1 MECMILVSCSLTS
14 RFLLAK
20 VQLDLVLH
28 AEFAALMTPLLQ
40 NLPKSPTESYM
51 KGLARIQAAH
61 EVPKKAALHTLA
73 WIYHA
78 KRKLKMGELLD
89 AVAWTTKTTDYKL
102 EPIHLM
108 DMCRGLAFHDKSS
121 GIVQFIHGTVETF
134 LEQCFNPER
143 AMDTEVVKDD
153 SHTSIIGD
161 LRPHFLSNID
171 LAKACLTYLSLD
183 IFDNPCPDRRSR
195 EERVVKHTFS
205 VYAAMHWADHIRGVA
220 ETDRD
225 VRGAISKAFGP
236 VGKRESILQLETPLP
251 FPFTTST
258 GMSLYHLLLEKR
270 LPLIF
275 MSPFSDDTSNINDR
289 YVLRYLPS

>member
-1 MECMILVSCSLTS
+1 MTFVSCLLTT

-20 VQLDLVLH
+20 VQLDMVLH
-28 AEFAALMTPLLQ
+28 CVEFPPLMKRQLEH
-40 NLPKSPTESYM
+40 LPKSPSESYI
-51 KGLARIQAAH
+51 KGLQRIKDAD
-61 EVPKKAALHTLA
+61 EISMKAALHTLA

-78 KRKLKMGELLD
+78 KRKLKIGELLD
-89 AVAWTTKTTDYKL
+89 AVAWTTKTTDYKF

-143 AMDTEVVKDD
+143 AMDTAVVKDD

-183 IFDNPCPDRRSR
+183 IFDNPCPDMRSLK
-195 EERVVKHTFS
+195 ERVEKHKFS

-225 VRGAISKAFGP
+225 VRDAIAKAFGP
-236 VGKRESILQLETPLP
+236 VGKRESMTQIETLLFF
-251 FPFTTST
+251 FPASI
-258 GMSLYHLLLEKR
+258 GRSLFHVLVQKR

-275 MSPFSDDTSNINDR
+275 MSPFSDDASNINDR